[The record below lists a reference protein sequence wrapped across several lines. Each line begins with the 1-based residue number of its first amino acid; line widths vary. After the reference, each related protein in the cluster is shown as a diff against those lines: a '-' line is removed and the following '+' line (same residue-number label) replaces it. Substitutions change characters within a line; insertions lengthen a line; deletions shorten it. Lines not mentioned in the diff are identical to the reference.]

1 MMRFRNILAVM
12 LAITLLTVNSF
23 AAEKFEIDK
32 THSIISFTV
41 RHMSIAKVTGQFRE
55 FSGTIYYD
63 EQDIT
68 KSSVNVTIKTVSVDT
83 GNDNR
88 DNHLRTGDFFN
99 APTDSLITFVSKT
112 IEKQGD
118 GYVAVG
124 DFTLRGVTKEV
135 SLPFTILGKVK
146 DQRGNTRIGIEA
158 TLTLNRFDYG
168 VKWDRK
174 FDESSLVVGENVNIY
189 LAIEAISSK
198 Q

>member
-1 MMRFRNILAVM
+1 MRFKNILAAVPAVI
-12 LAITLLTVNSF
+12 LFTVNSF

-32 THSIISFTV
+32 THSVISFTV

-55 FSGTIYYD
+55 FSGTIHYD

-68 KSSVNVTIKTVSVDT
+68 KSSVNVTIKTASIDT

-99 APTDSLITFVSKT
+99 APTDSLITFASKK

-135 SLPFTILGKVK
+135 NLPFTILGKVK

-174 FDESSLVVGENVNIY
+174 FDESNLIVGENVEIY
-189 LAIEAISSK
+189 LAVEASTSK